1 MKTYVKFLILSF
13 LKSFFYVFMIMLSLV
28 FILNILT
35 ELEFFRDIDVD
46 TIFPLYLSL
55 LNSPSLIFEM
65 FPFVFLLSTQV
76 FFINLFNDNQI
87 QIFKYSGLK
96 NINIVGI
103 LSSISIL
110 TGIFIILIF
119 YNLSSNFK
127 NVYIDLKNKYSS
139 DDKYLA
145 VITKNGLWIKDKIDG
160 KINIINSS
168 KIDEKYLINTF
179 ITQFDQN
186 YNLLK
191 NIYSEKI
198 DIRTNEWIGYNA
210 RVIENNQSIKSEQII
225 LRSNFDYKKIQS
237 LFSNLSSLSIL
248 ELLDLLENY
257 KTLNYSTTEV
267 KLQIYKIF
275 SYPIY
280 LTLMTI
286 LSSIIMF
293 NTRMFKS
300 STFKISIGLFSSVLI
315 YYLNNFFYVMGK
327 TEKMSLIPS
336 IFIPLTVLL
345 VINMIFVYRI
355 NENKYLIIN
364 IFNFFVLFFVAII
377 ATAEEFV
384 FDIKEI
390 EIKENGN
397 KYFGKNGGKATT
409 PDGYILEVKILY
421 MTKIL
426 I

>member
-127 NVYIDLKNKYSS
+127 NVYLDLKNKYSS

-191 NIYSEKI
+191 NIHSEKI
-198 DIRTNEWIGYNA
+198 DIRNNEWIGYNA

-355 NENKYLIIN
+355 NEK
-364 IFNFFVLFFVAII
+364 
-377 ATAEEFV
+377 
-384 FDIKEI
+384 
-390 EIKENGN
+390 
-397 KYFGKNGGKATT
+397 
-409 PDGYILEVKILY
+409 
-421 MTKIL
+421 
-426 I
+426 

>member
-267 KLQIYKIF
+267 KLQIYKIL

-286 LSSIIMF
+286 LSSVIMF

-355 NENKYLIIN
+355 NEK
-364 IFNFFVLFFVAII
+364 
-377 ATAEEFV
+377 
-384 FDIKEI
+384 
-390 EIKENGN
+390 
-397 KYFGKNGGKATT
+397 
-409 PDGYILEVKILY
+409 
-421 MTKIL
+421 
-426 I
+426 